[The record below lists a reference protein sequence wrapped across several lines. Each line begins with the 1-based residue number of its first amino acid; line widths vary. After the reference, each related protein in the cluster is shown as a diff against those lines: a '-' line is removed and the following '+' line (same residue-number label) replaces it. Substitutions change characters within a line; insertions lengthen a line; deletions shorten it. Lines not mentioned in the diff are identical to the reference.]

1 MSAMVGSPSSKIT
14 KISIEDRR
22 SPTQRTRNKSMAL
35 AKTGIRDGNAPLTE
49 RLTLHGARSPLLR
62 HEFVASDGDSGM
74 TINRLVQADRLA
86 ERAVARAHLPQP
98 RADAARRAGSK
109 AVAAHGFLNLNA
121 SILRYFAFGQRLACF
136 SFLNASVQ
144 SS

>member
-74 TINRLVQADRLA
+74 TINRLSRRTALQSALLLARTCRSLGPMQRAEQAVKL
-86 ERAVARAHLPQP
+86 LP
-98 RADAARRAGSK
+98 RTD
-109 AVAAHGFLNLNA
+109 
-121 SILRYFAFGQRLACF
+121 
-136 SFLNASVQ
+136 
-144 SS
+144 SST